1 MKLTDAILPTPF
13 ATWSRRVALFSVQLV
28 ILGIVLH
35 RFMTLPT
42 PVAIN
47 IFAAAIAGALLAIGI
62 GLVAFVVI
70 WRLGRSG
77 AWSASAGVFL
87 GLGLLAWP
95 AAYAPVYFTTPA
107 LNDVTTD
114 LAVPPRFVAL
124 AGQRTPGANKATY
137 AGERVAK
144 LQAELYP
151 DLKPV
156 IIPRPAPETFEL
168 VNEVVRRLR
177 WDIATEQPP
186 QGRGKPGY
194 IEALDRTLILG
205 FYDDVVIRIDG
216 DARESRIDARS
227 ASRYGTHDLGRNA
240 QRVRRLFTE
249 IRTQLETN
257 VAGTGSRR
265 RRRPDSAVP
274 KRLKGGP
281 AAATAQSKTPGR
293 GQSGAQ
299 RGQQPKEKLR
309 PRGADQARGKQ

>member
-1 MKLTDAILPTPF
+1 MKLSDAILPTPF

-28 ILGIVLH
+28 LLGIVLH

-42 PVAIN
+42 VVALN
-47 IFAAAIAGALLAIGI
+47 LFATALAGAVIAIAVGI
-62 GLVAFVVI
+62 VAFIVI

-77 AWSASAGVFL
+77 AWSASAGVLL
-87 GLGLLAWP
+87 GLLLLAWP

-107 LNDVTTD
+107 LTDVTTD
-114 LAVPPRFVAL
+114 TAVPPRFVTL
-124 AGQRTPGANKATY
+124 AKQRPRSANSANY

-144 LQAELYP
+144 LQAEAYP
-151 DLKPV
+151 DLKPL
-156 IIPRPAPETFEL
+156 IIPRPAPETFEM
-168 VNEVVRRLR
+168 VAEVVRRLR
-177 WDIATEQPP
+177 WDVAAQQPP

-216 DARESRIDARS
+216 DARESRIDVRS
-227 ASRYGTHDLGRNA
+227 ASRYGQHDLGRNA

-249 IRTQLETN
+249 IRTQLETD
-257 VAGTGSRR
+257 VAGIGSRR

-309 PRGADQARGKQ
+309 PRGANQARDKQ